1 MVDCWKQSKFDYKE
15 LEEMFLINMS
25 HNNDPDLLAGELAKT
40 LNQER

>member
-15 LEEMFLINMS
+15 LEEMYLINMS
-25 HNNDPDLLAGELAKT
+25 HNNDQDLLAGELAKT